1 MKFNRIV
8 VLQKEPTDMLMKAVS
23 WGMWIIIPVVV
34 VENFMELMLFGENGN
49 LKKKRDN
56 INNTERGVALQEF
69 DSKIVGLRLQ
79 NLTIDEVI
87 LD

>member
-1 MKFNRIV
+1 
-8 VLQKEPTDMLMKAVS
+8 MKAVS

>member
-79 NLTIDEVI
+79 NLTVDEVI